1 MLSLWSE
8 VFLLAQRSIS
18 PLLSTKDVVP
28 DPVGMEQQVSL
39 VRDWLRLATDK
50 HAKCRRYLREMLAV
64 LRSYDELLLA
74 FNPQASPS

>member
-50 HAKCRRYLREMLAV
+50 HAKCRRYLREMRVGVHVILMKG
-64 LRSYDELLLA
+64 LRIYS
-74 FNPQASPS
+74 S